1 MQKAQ
6 AVREKRHAMAATPAP
21 DAVQLISGVVGQ
33 EVAPYV
39 GMRVRHAHGVDH
51 QASRGLLG
59 TIELIPGRSYES
71 YYVKI
76 YFDFANSSH
85 CYILHLISYNH
96 QGFNGCI

>member
-76 YFDFANSSH
+76 YFDICKQLSLLYFTSDF
-85 CYILHLISYNH
+85 L
-96 QGFNGCI
+96 